1 MEFKIQ
7 KSMSCEYASGPDLES
22 SESMAKP
29 GPFTAVVAV
38 DGAKRAAASPRKLAV
53 LRAVVAGELCK
64 SAGDPADALSC
75 FEPAVSLAR

>member
-1 MEFKIQ
+1 
-7 KSMSCEYASGPDLES
+7 MSCEYASGPDLES